1 MGYIQINGKT
11 YVGNNI
17 QINNNQVIIDGVVQ
31 KQDGISGVVE
41 VKVEGDIG
49 SLKVTGSA
57 TVNGNV
63 KGSVDAGGSVKCGNV
78 SGDVDAGGSV
88 NCGSVGGD
96 VDAGGSIRMT
106 R

>member
-17 QINNNQVIIDGVVQ
+17 QISNNKVIIDGVVQ
-31 KQDGISGVVE
+31 ESGASGVVE
-41 VKVEGDIG
+41 VNVTGDIG